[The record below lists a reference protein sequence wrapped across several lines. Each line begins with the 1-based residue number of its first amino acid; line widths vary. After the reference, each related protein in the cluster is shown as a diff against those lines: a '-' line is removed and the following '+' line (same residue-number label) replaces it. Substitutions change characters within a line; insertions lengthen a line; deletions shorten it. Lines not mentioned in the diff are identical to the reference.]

1 VVITLHATVHDG
13 GVTLFSDALLGH
25 VVVNPVGEAPHA
37 RIDLAE
43 LDVGADVLADL
54 IFEGGV
60 EVAVVE
66 EDVWV
71 VEPSVEVSLNGFE
84 RLQHTF
90 EFLVTGE
97 DDESGVG
104 AWLVSFDGRV
114 LTACDEDLVVL
125 FADFPVE
132 HIVSASTQSRRD
144 RSYVPNGRRSASG
157 HEYPAGL
164 GGVSHEEEQY

>member
-1 VVITLHATVHDG
+1 VSIPRVESTHVVVTLHTTVHDG
-13 GVTLFSDALLGH
+13 SITLFSDALLGH

-37 RIDLAE
+37 GIDFAE
-43 LDVGADVLADL
+43 LDVRADVLTDL
-54 IFEGGV
+54 VFEGRV
-60 EVAVVE
+60 EVAIVQ

-71 VEPSVEVSLNGFE
+71 VEPSIEVSLNRLE

-104 AWLVSFDGRV
+104 ARLVDLEGWV
-114 LTACDEDLVVL
+114 LTACDEDLVVF

-132 HIVSASTQSRRD
+132 
-144 RSYVPNGRRSASG
+144 
-157 HEYPAGL
+157 
-164 GGVSHEEEQY
+164 